1 MTEMRC
7 GETSPARAVDRP
19 ACQPYLEGMLRRFVT
34 LLAVVAI
41 AIVSVATVAH
51 AARVPADPG
60 MAQDHVMAAAA
71 ADAHDCCP
79 DTPTRQP
86 AHDALCALACAG
98 LVGNLPV
105 DPDHPARAEAPVQRS
120 LLSAVLSRGLSPGS
134 DERPPR
140 APLL

>member
-1 MTEMRC
+1 MSIFAAM
-7 GETSPARAVDRP
+7 V
-19 ACQPYLEGMLRRFVT
+19 RRLVT
-34 LLAVVAI
+34 LIAVIAI

-60 MAQDHVMAAAA
+60 MAQGHVTAAAA

-86 AHDALCALACAG
+86 PHDALCALSCAG

-105 DPDHPARAEAPVQRS
+105 EPDQPARAPALVQPP
-120 LLSAVLSRGLSPGS
+120 LLPAALARGLSPGS